1 MERYGRERSAKGP
14 QKSTAGQ
21 WIALGCVVFAG
32 ILVVAATKPST
43 FLVERST
50 TIDAPPQRVFSL
62 IDDFHQWPRW
72 FAQDREDPTLKRT
85 YKHAKS
91 GNGAVSEWTSQGSA
105 GSGRMAISDVIP
117 LQQIKV
123 TSDWDGT
130 FEGQNI
136 NTFTLTAIPD
146 GAATA
151 TKVTWTV
158 RGTNNYLMKLKEV
171 FLGQDG
177 VVGKPIDESLQALK
191 DAAEE

>member
-1 MERYGRERSAKGP
+1 MERYGRERSTRGP

-21 WIALGCVVFAG
+21 WVAVVCVVIVG
-32 ILVVAATKPST
+32 ILVVAATRPST

-50 TIDAPPQRVFSL
+50 TIDAPPQRVFAM

-72 FAQDREDPTLKRT
+72 SERDRDDPTMKRT
-85 YKHAKS
+85 YKHAKA

-117 LQQIKV
+117 LEQVKV
-123 TSDWDGT
+123 TTDWDGA
-130 FEGQNI
+130 FQGQNI
-136 NTFTLTAIPD
+136 NTFRLSAIPD
-146 GAATA
+146 GATTA

-158 RGTNNYLMKLKEV
+158 RGTNNYVMKLKEV

-177 VVGKPIDESLQALK
+177 VVGKPLDDSLRNLK
-191 DAAEE
+191 DAAED